1 MDAKEPLL
9 KRSLLQRDET
19 DSSLSMHRLVQ
30 FAILESLSPQER
42 TAILD
47 NAVTILSHGFEN
59 SWNVVTTHQY
69 KNWKHFDQRIAHVQA
84 LINRSRQFNIVFGD
98 PTAFSELVFRCAW
111 CVSPLQMKCH
121 CVD

>member
-9 KRSLLQRDET
+9 KQSLLQRDEA
-19 DSSLSMHRLVQ
+19 DSSLSIHRLVQ

-42 TAILD
+42 ITILD

-69 KNWKHFDQRIAHVQA
+69 ENWRHFELRVAHVQA
-84 LINRSRQFNIVFGD
+84 LINKSQRFKIVPED
-98 PTAFSELVFRCAW
+98 SAVFSELIFRCAW
-111 CVSPLQMKCH
+111 CVFSLMIPLH
-121 CVD
+121 SF